1 MSDYN
6 DGILPEPC
14 LRMDTHFGDEYESIE
29 FGDGTGYI
37 KAAPILAK
45 VGALHEEIDRLRDES
60 ADLRRELEL
69 DEPLFETLNA
79 ANDALLAENAE
90 LRKERDFYFQQV
102 TDNGERA
109 HRAIDALNAEN
120 AKLMELCMD
129 MYEDIVCGCAECFFP
144 EYYKHRGKPSECDNS
159 GCGYRQIA
167 DRMRELG
174 VDV

>member
-14 LRMDTHFGDEYESIE
+14 LRMDTHFGDEYESVE

-60 ADLRRELEL
+60 AELREHVRMP
-69 DEPLFETLNA
+69 DEPLEI
-79 ANDALLAENAE
+79 DE
-90 LRKERDFYFQQV
+90 KDFYV
-102 TDNGERA
+102 RA
-109 HRAIDALNAEN
+109 FIKWATEEQPEVKRLEAEN
-120 AKLMELCMD
+120 AKLRELLREILNNCCEGIESTCD
-129 MYEDIVCGCAECFFP
+129 MCGC
-144 EYYKHRGKPSECDNS
+144 
-159 GCGYRQIA
+159 YRKSDGACMA
-167 DRMRELG
+167 DVMAIELG

>member
-14 LRMDTHFGDEYESIE
+14 LRMDTHFGDEYESVE

-45 VGALHEEIDRLRDES
+45 VGALHEEIDRLRDEN
-60 ADLRRELEL
+60 ADLRREIALN
-69 DEPLFETLNA
+69 EPLFETLND

-90 LRKERDFYFQQV
+90 LRELVRDMWS
-102 TDNGERA
+102 DG
-109 HRAIDALNAEN
+109 
-120 AKLMELCMD
+120 MC
-129 MYEDIVCGCAECFFP
+129 
-144 EYYKHRGKPSECDNS
+144 ECDER
-159 GCGYRQIA
+159 GACATCEYGYL

-174 VDV
+174 VDA